1 MRRSA
6 QQISPILMAF
16 GLLFPG
22 TLPARAADAEID
34 RLLQS
39 PVARSRISPHD
50 PSSRGKENL
59 NREAPQ

>member
-16 GLLFPG
+16 GLLFPV
-22 TLPARAADAEID
+22 PARAADPEID